1 MLSVNGIRVKPCPC
15 NYIQA
20 WGRRLGK
27 AIEIDTA
34 RSIIID
40 AAAKCFMRA
49 GFSATS
55 IDDVAEYLGA
65 TKGRI
70 YHYYRSKAE
79 LFFDVHRY
87 GMALNVSAVEPLA
100 KSGEIAEK
108 RLAKMCNAHLRN
120 MLDNIDYQRV
130 VLQGVEMHLA
140 SSTTPKQRNKLKVL
154 MKEREYYEGL
164 FKDVLTAG
172 RKEGVFRFDNPSF
185 ASKAVLAILNNPVL
199 WYKPRKN
206 QSEEEKL
213 EIIDQFSTFAIQS
226 VKVGQ

>member
-1 MLSVNGIRVKPCPC
+1 MS
-15 NYIQA
+15 
-20 WGRRLGK
+20 K
-27 AIEIDTA
+27 ALEIGTA
-34 RSIIID
+34 QSAIID
-40 AAAKCFMRA
+40 AAAKCFMQA

-79 LFFDVHRY
+79 LFFDVHRL
-87 GMALNVSAVEPLA
+87 GMELNVSAVEPLA
-100 KSGEIAEK
+100 KSDEPAEI
-108 RLAKMCNAHLRN
+108 RLLRMCNAHVRN

-140 SSTTPKQRNKLKVL
+140 SSTTPKQREKLKVL

-164 FKDVLTAG
+164 FRDVLVTG
-172 RKEGVFRFDNPSF
+172 REEGAFRFENPSF

-206 QSEEEKL
+206 QSEAEKL